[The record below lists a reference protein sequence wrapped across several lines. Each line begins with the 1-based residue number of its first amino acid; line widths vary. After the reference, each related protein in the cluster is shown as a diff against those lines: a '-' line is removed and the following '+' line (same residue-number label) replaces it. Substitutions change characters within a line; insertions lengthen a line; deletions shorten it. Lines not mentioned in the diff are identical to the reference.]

1 MEKFV
6 KEFESEVQ
14 RNNDTPQA
22 IIAISILIK
31 FIEQSK
37 VGTLQQLIEELKELS
52 SLLKSSAGTSTT
64 SVVSGCDLFVRFIT
78 LMRTR
83 HKTPA
88 DSDIWESK
96 NFEPVRTFLLQRGE
110 QFMKRLS
117 MSRSK
122 IAQQAYPFITD
133 GVTVLTVNMSRVVLE
148 ILSKAHSKMK
158 KFNVLVTV
166 SEPEKEGAMMVKAL
180 RDRGIQA
187 TQILDCSIGFVME
200 RVDFILVG
208 AVGVVENGGL
218 INKIGTYP
226 VAVMAKSLNKP
237 FYVAVESFKFYRN
250 YPLCQLDLPNDS
262 KYLECDE
269 KDHPTVDFTP
279 PKLINKLFTDLG
291 VLTPSAVSDELIK
304 LYI

>member
-1 MEKFV
+1 V
-6 KEFESEVQ
+6 KDFEQEVQ
-14 RNNDTPQA
+14 RNDHDTPEA
-22 IIAISILIK
+22 IIAIQTLIK
-31 FIEQSK
+31 YIEQSN
-37 VGTLQQLIEELKELS
+37 VGTLQQLIEELQELS
-52 SLLKSSAGTSTT
+52 SLLKSAGGTSTT

-78 LMRTR
+78 LMRNR
-83 HKTPA
+83 NMGPV

-96 NFEPVRTFLLQRGE
+96 SFDPVRCFLLDRGK
-110 QFMKRLS
+110 QFMKRLM
-117 MSRSK
+117 MSRKK
-122 IAQQAYPFITD
+122 IAQLAYPFITD
-133 GVTVLTVNMSRVVLE
+133 GVTVLTVNLSRVVLE
-148 ILSKAHSKMK
+148 ILCKAHDKMK
-158 KFNVLVTV
+158 KFQVLVTV
-166 SEPEKEGAMMVKAL
+166 SEPDKQGAMMVKAL
-180 RDRGIQA
+180 RDKGIQA

-262 KYLECDE
+262 KYLKNEE
-269 KDHPTVDFTP
+269 KGHPSVDFTP
-279 PKLINKLFTDLG
+279 PNLINKLFTDLG

>member
-1 MEKFV
+1 MTFS
-6 KEFESEVQ
+6 EFQE
-14 RNNDTPQA
+14 
-22 IIAISILIK
+22 ILIL
-31 FIEQSK
+31 
-37 VGTLQQLIEELKELS
+37 TLFQHLS
-52 SLLKSSAGTSTT
+52 DLLKSAAGISNT

-78 LMRTR
+78 LMRN
-83 HKTPA
+83 KSIGSA
-88 DSDIWESK
+88 DGDIWESK
-96 NFEPVRTFLLQRGE
+96 SFEPIRKILLDRGKQFLKQLAT
-110 QFMKRLS
+110 
-117 MSRSK
+117 SRNK
-122 IAQQAYPFITD
+122 IAQLAYPFITD

-148 ILSKAHSKMK
+148 ILCKAHDKMK

-166 SEPEKEGAMMVKAL
+166 SEPDKKGAMMVKSL
-180 RDRGIQA
+180 QDKGIQA

-226 VAVMAKSLNKP
+226 VAVMARSLNKP

-262 KYLECDE
+262 KYLESTE
-269 KDHPTVDFTP
+269 KSHPSVDFTP
-279 PKLINKLFTDLG
+279 PNLINKLFTDLG